1 MQGVRILN
9 YVERMQ
15 DYVFSLSSLAAG
27 TALLNGQA
35 NLQLDAEAPFALRGR
50 AIYGESGANSHQVKT
65 LAVSTRFQTAQSK
78 YVSNDLWPASID
90 MMFAGFNG
98 IFAPVRPQLIYP
110 AGGQIQADVSNPS
123 TNATLT
129 NFMLI
134 YRGVKIFP
142 PGGALVRQIPNVRV
156 EIRTRSYSQQ
166 VSIGAQ
172 QTISRIPFNVGTD
185 SDFIL
190 RAIQVG
196 TESTPR
202 YSSLMM
208 QLRDSQQKP
217 YSSAPI
223 PIDYL
228 CGNSS
233 AAVDNTYQGVQIGN
247 WIPGLVMPEIYLLRG
262 DQLFFDL
269 IRNDPGGVT
278 NLLTFNWI
286 GARVVGA

>member
-1 MQGVRILN
+1 MN
-9 YVERMQ
+9 YVERMY
-15 DYVFSLSSLAAG
+15 DYVYGPITLTPGQKFVDGAAV
-27 TALLNGQA
+27 
-35 NLQLDAEAPFALRGR
+35 LQLDSEAPFALRGR
-50 AIYGESGANSHQVKT
+50 AIYSEGGSAHQAST
-65 LAVSTRFQTAQSK
+65 LAVTTRFMTHDSRF
-78 YVSNDLWPASID
+78 VSNGEWPASID
-90 MMFAGFNG
+90 MMFAGYNG

-110 AGGQIQADVSNPS
+110 AGGQIQSSISNPG
-123 TNATLT
+123 TNPTLT

-156 EIRTRSYSQQ
+156 KIETRSYKQD
-166 VSIGAQ
+166 VTIGAT

-196 TESTPR
+196 TQSTPR
-202 YSSLMM
+202 YSSLMI

-217 YSSAPI
+217 YSSQPI
-223 PIDYL
+223 PLDYL
-228 CGNSS
+228 AGNAS
-233 AAVDNTYQGVQIGN
+233 AVVNDTYQGVQVGN

-269 IRNDPGGVT
+269 IRNDSGGVS
-278 NLLTFNWI
+278 NVLTFNWI
-286 GARVVGA
+286 GAKVTAG